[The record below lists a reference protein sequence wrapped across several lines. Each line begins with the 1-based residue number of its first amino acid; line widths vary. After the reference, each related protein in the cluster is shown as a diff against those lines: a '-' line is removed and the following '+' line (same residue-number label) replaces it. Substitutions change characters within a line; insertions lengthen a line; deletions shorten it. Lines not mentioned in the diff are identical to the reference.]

1 MYCSPP
7 PSVSCEPEEESVAR
21 DDAWQ
26 LAVSM
31 LVLRGD
37 WTCGDVGRDI
47 ASRRG
52 HLSCES
58 GSCCMLRCKKFGIA
72 MKLSSISERTPGVS
86 FAPCA
91 GQLRGL
97 EHSQGLRLLS
107 LPRRPTPG
115 RDKGTKHEAKTQHPQ
130 VPDLQGFPTAT
141 CCCRLFVSA
150 NVRQDLGP
158 RSVSLQESRNRR
170 KNASRAIATETKAQ
184 PRGSQ
189 RLCQLGRAWP
199 LPHHLTTC
207 AAAGS
212 SEGHPCEPGCASL
225 LERCPQVF

>member
-1 MYCSPP
+1 MLH
-7 PSVSCEPEEESVAR
+7 VEVQEIRDRDEAVLHLRADAR
-21 DDAWQ
+21 G
-26 LAVSM
+26 LLRAVRWAA
-31 LVLRGD
+31 LRGLSAQA
-37 WTCGDVGRDI
+37 GPSEAAK
-47 ASRRG
+47 ASRKP
-52 HLSCES
+52 LSANPVRTDKKAGLVHRTDHS
-58 GSCCMLRCKKFGIA
+58 AGSRR
-72 MKLSSISERTPGVS
+72 SSPT
-86 FAPCA
+86 
-91 GQLRGL
+91 RGL

-212 SEGHPCEPGCASL
+212 SEGHPREPGCASL